1 MCKLQQVFSG
11 KSHIRVWLTCC
22 GWTRW
27 GHCMVTSTQTFL
39 RELAWLG
46 FACVMANWQPTS
58 WPACK
63 HQAVSSHTSRQQQ
76 TILLFL
82 HVALAQYIYAGCTH
96 LTCMLSV
103 VTLTLLKN
111 LTTVE
116 HGETQSFHHT
126 GPLQYSGGG
135 ENSDG
140 ANSDHRVGASDPIH
154 LRKLARRAK
163 SQSLPS
169 IDSIGIKING

>member
-63 HQAVSSHTSRQQQ
+63 HQAVSSLTC
-76 TILLFL
+76 IG
-82 HVALAQYIYAGCTH
+82 VYVLAA
-96 LTCMLSV
+96 LTCMLSVV

-140 ANSDHRVGASDPIH
+140 ANSDHRVGASDPFISESWRVVQKVS
-154 LRKLARRAK
+154 LSRR
-163 SQSLPS
+163 S
-169 IDSIGIKING
+169 IQLESN